1 MTKILHVDDDADIR
15 EITRISLE
23 VVGPFT
29 LMQCSSGFE
38 ALEQGPQF
46 LPDIILMDV
55 MMPELGGVDT
65 CARMKDIPNL
75 ANVPVIF
82 MTAKAQTREMQSLM
96 DTGAIG
102 VITKPFDPMSLPTQI
117 TDLIATHGSA

>member
-117 TDLIATHGSA
+117 TDLVATHGNA

>member
-1 MTKILHVDDDADIR
+1 MTNKILHVDDDADIR

-29 LMQCSSGFE
+29 LMQYSSGYE
-38 ALEQGPQF
+38 ALEKGPQF
-46 LPDIILMDV
+46 LPDVILMDV

-65 CARMKDIPNL
+65 CQRMKDIPNL
-75 ANVPVIF
+75 QDVPVIY
-82 MTAKAQTREMQSLM
+82 MTTKAQTREMQSLV

-102 VITKPFDPMSLPTQI
+102 VITKPFDPMPLPTQI
-117 TDLIATHGSA
+117 MDLVSAQG

>member
-29 LMQCSSGFE
+29 LLQCSSGFE

-117 TDLIATHGSA
+117 TDLVATHGNT

>member
-1 MTKILHVDDDADIR
+1 MSQKILHVDDDDDIR
-15 EITRISLE
+15 EITRIALE
-23 VVGPFT
+23 VVGPFS

-38 ALEQGPQF
+38 ALEKGPQF
-46 LPDIILMDV
+46 FPDIILMDV

-65 CARMKDIPNL
+65 CQKMKEIPNL
-75 ANVPVIF
+75 QNVPVIY

-102 VITKPFDPMSLPTQI
+102 VITKPFDPMSLPAQI
-117 TDLIATHGSA
+117 LDLVATNA

>member
-1 MTKILHVDDDADIR
+1 MTNKILHVDDDADIR

-29 LMQCSSGFE
+29 LMQCSSGYE
-38 ALEQGPQF
+38 ALEKGPQF
-46 LPDIILMDV
+46 LPDVILMDV

-65 CARMKDIPNL
+65 CQRMKDIPNPQD
-75 ANVPVIF
+75 VPVIY
-82 MTAKAQTREMQSLM
+82 MTAKAQIREMQSLM

-117 TDLIATHGSA
+117 MDLVSAQG